1 MSWTDQAEALAQEA
15 AEAGVALAALNAAA
29 WSAGVDP
36 QAVSGI
42 TGAAL
47 SLAAPV
53 PSLWVRSRQVRDDRA
68 LREAAA
74 DFEAACAQMHQQ
86 ATDLRGRVADDYAR
100 AAEVAGNREATRAAR
115 DAARNR
121 MGDCEAAAEI
131 LAEVAKRAAYAAA
144 ALYRVPDD
152 MAETYEVPYAHLAR
166 GGALPHEG
174 EWLTGAPQLAVNG

>member
-1 MSWTDQAEALAQEA
+1 MNWTARAEELAEDA
-15 AEAGVALAALNAAA
+15 AEAGLALAALNAAA

-36 QAVSGI
+36 GAVTGI

-53 PSLWVRSRQVRDDRA
+53 TALWVRSRQVRDDVA

-74 DFEAACAQMHQQ
+74 DFEAACAQLHQQ
-86 ATDLRGRVADDYAR
+86 ATDLQERVAADYAR
-100 AAEVAGNREATRAAR
+100 AAEVAGNRNATAAARAA
-115 DAARNR
+115 ARFR

-131 LAEVAKRAAYAAA
+131 LAEVAARAAYAEA

-152 MAETYEVPYAHLAR
+152 MAEVYETPYAHLAR
-166 GGALPHEG
+166 GGELPYDG
-174 EWLTGAPQLAVNG
+174 DWLTGAPQLAVNG

>member
-1 MSWTDQAEALAQEA
+1 MSWTDRAEALAEEA
-15 AEAGVALAALNAAA
+15 AETGTAIAALNAAA

-36 QAVSGI
+36 AAVTGI

-53 PSLWVRSRQVRDDRA
+53 NLLWVRSRQVRDDVA
-68 LREAAA
+68 LRDAAA
-74 DFEAACAQMHQQ
+74 DFEVFCAQLGQQ

-100 AAEVAGNREATRAAR
+100 ARSVAGNRKATP
-115 DAARNR
+115 AARNAARHR

-131 LAEVAKRAAYAAA
+131 LTEVAARLAYAAA

-152 MAETYEVPYAHLAR
+152 MAEVYEIPYAHVAR
-166 GGALPHEG
+166 GGELPHDG
-174 EWLTGAPQLAVNG
+174 DWLTGAPQLAVNG

>member
-86 ATDLRGRVADDYAR
+86 ATDLRGRVSDDYQQACAV
-100 AAEVAGNREATRAAR
+100 AASRKSTSAAR
-115 DAARNR
+115 DAARRR
-121 MGDCEAAAEI
+121 MGDCEAAGEI
-131 LAEVAKRAAYAAA
+131 LAEVARRLAYAAA

-152 MAETYEVPYAHLAR
+152 MAETYQVPYAHLRR
-166 GGALPHEG
+166 GGELPHDG
-174 EWLTGAPQLAVNG
+174 EWLTGTPAMAVNG